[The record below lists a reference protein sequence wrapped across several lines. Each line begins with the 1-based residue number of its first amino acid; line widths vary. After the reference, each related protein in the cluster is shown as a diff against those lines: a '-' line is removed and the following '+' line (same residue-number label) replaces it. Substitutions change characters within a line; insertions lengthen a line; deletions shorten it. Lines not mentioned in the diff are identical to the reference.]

1 MRLIDRMKAQPDAM
15 KDPVL
20 LSLHD
25 AVAQAAADLATSQ
38 KDQAMR
44 DLSIRVDKAVLL
56 AQPQSAPTLR
66 RLAATSESAGDSST
80 ALECWRVL
88 LSGMQPPSQE
98 WYEARYQSLR
108 LLFLVDAPRARE
120 AMKQHVLLYPDYGP
134 EPWGKKLKEL
144 DQTMGP
150 ILTPPTQTPSPAPNP
165 PGGGP

>member
-1 MRLIDRMKAQPDAM
+1 
-15 KDPVL
+15 
-20 LSLHD
+20 
-25 AVAQAAADLATSQ
+25 
-38 KDQAMR
+38 
-44 DLSIRVDKAVLL
+44 
-56 AQPQSAPTLR
+56 
-66 RLAATSESAGDSST
+66 
-80 ALECWRVL
+80 
-88 LSGMQPPSQE
+88 MQPPSQE